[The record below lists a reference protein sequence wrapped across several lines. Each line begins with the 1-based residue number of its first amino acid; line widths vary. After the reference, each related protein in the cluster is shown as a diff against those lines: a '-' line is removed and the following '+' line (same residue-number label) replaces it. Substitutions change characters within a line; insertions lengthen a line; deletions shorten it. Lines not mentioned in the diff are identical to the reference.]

1 MTELFIVP
9 SGQLQKAANVMRDDS
24 ADELSKIKAVDL
36 ITKWR
41 NLYTEPLSRFQQS
54 IKYALKYTKYKD
66 CLIVQRLKRM
76 PSIIDKLKRFSDMQL
91 TRMQDIG
98 GVRIIVDNISDVY
111 EIFDLIKAAK
121 MLFKPLDKY
130 HDYIKIPKADGYRSL
145 HQVFKYISGV
155 PEIPQLRFELQ
166 IRTKLQHVWAT
177 AVETLGIIEN
187 ESFKT
192 GKGDDAYKNFF
203 KVISL
208 LFSIEEHTA
217 APEVL
222 RKVNLKSLKI
232 TLALVERDLNVINKL
247 SGIAA
252 TIESTS
258 TIQSEDEQ
266 PDYFILELIRDSKNI
281 DNSKLLVTP
290 YKKEFAEQAESYYHS
305 RERETASDPNR
316 QIVMIRADGINTIK
330 EAYPNFLLDVPEFV
344 SRVKSYISGVDLSA
358 LGGKPRQQGEQHG
371 IPISELLN
379 F

>member
-1 MTELFIVP
+1 
-9 SGQLQKAANVMRDDS
+9 MRDDN
-24 ADELSKIKAVDL
+24 ADELSKIKAIDL

-41 NLYTEPLSRFQQS
+41 NLYTVPLSFFQQS
-54 IKYALKYTKYKD
+54 IKYALKDTKYKD

-76 PSIIDKLKRFSDMQL
+76 PSIIDKLKRFKEMQL
-91 TRMQDIG
+91 NRMQDIG
-98 GVRIIVDNISDVY
+98 GVRIIVDDISDVY
-111 EIFDLIKAAK
+111 EIFDLIKTAK
-121 MLFKPLDKY
+121 MHFRPLDKY
-130 HDYIKIPKADGYRSL
+130 HDYIQIPKTDGYRSL
-145 HQVFKYISGV
+145 HQVFKYKSRVV
-155 PEIPQLRFELQ
+155 PEMPELRFELQ

-192 GKGDDAYKNFF
+192 GKGDNAYKNFF

-217 APEVL
+217 NYEIL

-232 TLALVERDLNVINKL
+232 SLALVERDLNVINKL

-258 TIQSEDEQ
+258 SIQSEDEQ
-266 PDYFILELIRDSKNI
+266 PDYFILELIRDSQNI

-344 SRVKSYISGVDLSA
+344 SRVKSYISDVDLSA
-358 LGGKPRQQGEQHG
+358 LRGRPRNQGEEKKS
-371 IPISELLN
+371 IPISDLLN